1 MRARLSRRAA
11 RKGQAMKKTITLSDD
26 QVDELVV
33 SIRLDIKRMNQFMQF
48 DLENGDMEDAA
59 KWEARIRRLDQVDQK
74 IRRAKWKS

>member
-1 MRARLSRRAA
+1 
-11 RKGQAMKKTITLSDD
+11 MKKTITLSED

>member
-1 MRARLSRRAA
+1 
-11 RKGQAMKKTITLSDD
+11 MKKTITLSED

-59 KWEARIRRLDQVDQK
+59 KWEARVRRLDQVDQK
-74 IRRAKWKS
+74 IRRAKWKH